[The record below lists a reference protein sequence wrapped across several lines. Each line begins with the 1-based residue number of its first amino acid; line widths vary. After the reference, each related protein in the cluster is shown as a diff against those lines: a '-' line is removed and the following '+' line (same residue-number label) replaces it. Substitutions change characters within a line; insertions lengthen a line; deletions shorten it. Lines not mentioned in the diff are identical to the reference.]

1 MDHARTGTVVVP
13 SITYHAIP
21 GRTFL
26 LPVTEFPRSPAS
38 TAYCPLP
45 TSTIF
50 YIATMS
56 EIELPL
62 FPLPIVVFPGT
73 PQPLHIFE
81 PRYRQLLD
89 DCLAGDHRFG
99 LTVVQEK
106 KLGDVTPQPG
116 DVGCITRI
124 TSHDKLSDG
133 RSNVLTVGED
143 RFVLNGLVDRG
154 RLYFV
159 GLIEPFRDIADHDP
173 QLPTA
178 AERLRT
184 AFTEF
189 ARAFHEIDPRT
200 KGPLELPQDP
210 EQLSFHVAAALPMD
224 LDTKVSLLRLTSTK
238 ARLKQ
243 LRRITKAKNEEIAQ
257 WSSAGRSAKRN
268 GKPKRD
274 PAVSAE

>member
-1 MDHARTGTVVVP
+1 
-13 SITYHAIP
+13 
-21 GRTFL
+21 
-26 LPVTEFPRSPAS
+26 
-38 TAYCPLP
+38 
-45 TSTIF
+45 
-50 YIATMS
+50 MS
-56 EIELPL
+56 AIELPL

-99 LTVVQEK
+99 LTVIEEK
-106 KLGDVTPQPG
+106 KLGDNTPHPG
-116 DVGCITRI
+116 DVGCVTRI

-143 RFVLNGLVDRG
+143 RFVLNGLVDRD

-178 AERLRT
+178 AEQLRT

-189 ARAFHEIDPRT
+189 ATAFHEIDPRM

-210 EQLSFHVAAALPMD
+210 EQLSFHVAAALPVD

-238 ARLKQ
+238 VRLEQ
-243 LRRITKAKNEEIAQ
+243 LRRLTKAKNGELAQ
-257 WSSAGRSAKRN
+257 WTSAGRSAKRN
-268 GKPKRD
+268 GKPKRN
-274 PAVSAE
+274 PAASTE